1 VLTER
6 ESAVFALALGLRGR
20 YVRRAGL
27 RSRDAIDGGTFP
39 VDLGVTLLDS
49 TGLLA
54 LLKVLQLPCGKDLIV
69 QPSPQVFTLLRLANL
84 VDGTLPS
91 LEVRPPGGSPPP

>member
-1 VLTER
+1 
-6 ESAVFALALGLRGR
+6 
-20 YVRRAGL
+20 
-27 RSRDAIDGGTFP
+27 
-39 VDLGVTLLDS
+39 
-49 TGLLA
+49 
-54 LLKVLQLPCGKDLIV
+54 VLQLPCGKDLIV

>member
-1 VLTER
+1 LLLPLLCVADTFEAQAS
-6 ESAVFALALGLRGR
+6 EAVMLSTA
-20 YVRRAGL
+20 
-27 RSRDAIDGGTFP
+27 GTFP